1 MKLTDLPAA
10 TAADNAPLC
19 PVDHECGSLST
30 ITIDCLK
37 EYFTSVGHS
46 PSPSMWEALSD
57 QAKAMEAMAN
67 GTARPTL
74 YLSSLDPGV
83 GKTQTLYAFVR
94 NLVRSPAHAGV
105 GVLICLGRLEEV
117 RSFVQGMSAFGSLPP
132 TAVAVMTGDK
142 ELNALGH
149 PVPQEAQVLVTTHQ
163 RMERMRGRRLSE
175 AVAFFYQG
183 RPRTVRVWDESF
195 LPARAVVLNTNTIAS
210 LLETLSTI
218 NPDLRARIMATVNE
232 VEGLPDNSTYSVPD
246 FAAEFSIGLPKVI
259 RAMGRR
265 APTRLKDAAA
275 DLWHLS
281 GRTVSVRCGN
291 RDGWALVDYRD
302 SLPSDMA
309 PMLILD
315 ASGRVRATYDDM
327 EARGLLV
334 RLQSAVKRYDN
345 LTVHLWD
352 KGGGKSSFALH
363 GDELCKEVARMVLTK
378 PQEPWLVIVHKP
390 HPTGGDYERLI
401 RQNLQGADVDVAFL
415 TWGNHMATNAYV
427 DRSNVILAGTL
438 FYGTAQYEAL
448 KRSVAD
454 QRASDACV
462 SAEALAR
469 VKIGETMHRLLQ
481 ALCRASVRR
490 CEGDSCP
497 PTNAYVIGN
506 SRHDFKGALAEAFP
520 GAKVKAWRPEGL
532 KLTGYV
538 AKAIVYLSEMA
549 PVQAGAKVR
558 FKQVAQEIG
567 MKPDSFNKDV
577 RVHPIFREA
586 LSELMIIEV
595 GGNSRA
601 TSFQFGQP

>member
-1 MKLTDLPAA
+1 M
-10 TAADNAPLC
+10 
-19 PVDHECGSLST
+19 
-30 ITIDCLK
+30 K

-46 PSPSMWEALSD
+46 PSRSMWEALSD
-57 QAKAMEAMAN
+57 QAKAMEAMAA
-67 GTARPTL
+67 GTALPSL

-117 RSFVQGMSAFGSLPP
+117 RSFVQGMNAFGVLPP
-132 TAVAVMTGDK
+132 TAVAVMTSDPA
-142 ELNALGH
+142 LNALGH

-163 RMERMRGRRLSE
+163 RLERMRGRRLSD
-175 AVAFFYQG
+175 ASAFFYQG
-183 RPRTVRVWDESF
+183 RPRAVRVWDESF
-195 LPARAVVLNTNTIAS
+195 LPARAVVLNTNIIAG

-232 VEGLPDNSTYSVPD
+232 VEGLPDNSTYTVPD
-246 FAAEFSIGLPKVI
+246 FAAEFGIGLPKVM

-302 SLPSDMA
+302 SLPPDMA

-327 EARGLLV
+327 EARGLLA

-352 KGGGKSSFALH
+352 KGGGKSSFSNH

-378 PQEPWLVIVHKP
+378 PQEPWLVIVHNP
-390 HPTGGDYERLI
+390 DPTGGDYERLI
-401 RQNLQGADVDVAFL
+401 RQHLQAADVDVAFL

-427 DRSNVILAGTL
+427 DRPNVILAGTL

-454 QRASDACV
+454 QRASDASV

-469 VKIGETMHRLLQ
+469 VKMGETMHHLLQ

-490 CEGDSCP
+490 CVGDGCP
-497 PTNAYVIGN
+497 PTNAYVIGD

-520 GAKVKAWRPEGL
+520 GARVRPWRPEGL

-538 AKAIVYLSEMA
+538 AKAIAYLTEMA
-549 PVQAGAKVR
+549 KVVQAGAKVR
-558 FKQVAQEIG
+558 FKEVAQAIG
-567 MKPDSFNKDV
+567 MKPENFNKDV
-577 RVHPIFREA
+577 REHSVFSEA
-586 LSELMIIEV
+586 LDELGIVEV
-595 GGNSRA
+595 GGKLRK
-601 TSFQFGQP
+601 TSFQFWQCTGE

>member
-1 MKLTDLPAA
+1 MESIALPAS
-10 TAADNAPLC
+10 TAADNALPC
-19 PVDHECGSLST
+19 PTDHECGSLST

-46 PSPSMWEALSD
+46 PSPLMWEALSD
-57 QAKAMEAMAN
+57 QVKAMEAMAN
-67 GTARPTL
+67 GTALPTL

-94 NLVRSPAHAGV
+94 NLVRSPAHIGV

-117 RSFVQGMSAFGSLPP
+117 RSFVEGMNAIGSLPP
-132 TAVAVMTGDK
+132 TAVAVMTSDPA
-142 ELNALGH
+142 LNALGH

-163 RMERMRGRRLSE
+163 RLERMRGRRLSD
-175 AVAFFYQG
+175 ASAFSYQG
-183 RPRTVRVWDESF
+183 KPRAVRVWDESF
-195 LPARAVVLNTNTIAS
+195 LPARAVVLNTNTIAG

-232 VEGLPDNSTYSVPD
+232 VEGLSDNSTYTVPD
-246 FAAEFSIGLPKVI
+246 FGAEFGVSLPKMI

-265 APTRLKDAAA
+265 APTKLKEAAA

-302 SLPSDMA
+302 SLPPDMA

-315 ASGRVRATYDDM
+315 ASGRVRATYHDM

-352 KGGGKSSFALH
+352 KGGGKSSFSNH

-401 RQNLQGADVDVAFL
+401 RQHLQGANVDVAFL

-427 DRSNVILAGTL
+427 DRPNVILAGTL
-438 FYGTAQYEAL
+438 FYSDAQYEAL
-448 KRSVAD
+448 KRSVAG

-469 VKIGETMHRLLQ
+469 VKAGETMHHLLQ

-490 CEGDSCP
+490 CEGDGCP
-497 PTNAYVIGN
+497 LTIAYVIGS
-506 SRHDFKGALAEAFP
+506 SRHDFQGALAEAFP
-520 GAKVKAWRPEGL
+520 GTRVTPWRPEGL

-538 AKAIVYLSEMA
+538 AKAIAYLSEMA
-549 PVQAGAKVR
+549 KVVQAGAKVR
-558 FKQVAQEIG
+558 FKEVSQAIG
-567 MKPDSFNKDV
+567 MKPENFSKDV
-577 RVHPIFREA
+577 REHPAFSEA
-586 LSELMIIEV
+586 LKEIGIIEV
-595 GGNSRA
+595 GGKTRK
-601 TSFQFGQP
+601 TSFLFT

>member
-1 MKLTDLPAA
+1 MEPIALPAN
-10 TAADNAPLC
+10 TAADNALPC
-19 PVDHECGSLST
+19 PTDHECGSLST

-37 EYFTSVGHS
+37 DYFTSVGHS

-57 QAKAMEAMAN
+57 QAKAMEAMAD
-67 GTARPTL
+67 GTALPSL
-74 YLSSLDPGV
+74 YLSSLDPGI

-105 GVLICLGRLEEV
+105 GVLIYLGRLEEV
-117 RSFVQGMSAFGSLPP
+117 RSFLQGMHAFGVLPP
-132 TAVAVMTGDK
+132 TAVAVMTSDPA
-142 ELNALGH
+142 LNALGH

-163 RMERMRGRRLSE
+163 RLERMRGRRLSD
-175 AVAFFYQG
+175 ASAFLYQG
-183 RPRTVRVWDESF
+183 RPRAVRVWDESF
-195 LPARAVVLNTNTIAS
+195 LPARAVVLNTNVVGG

-218 NPDLRARIMATVNE
+218 NPDLRARIKAMMDE
-232 VEGLPDNSTYSVPD
+232 VEKRPDNSTYAVPD
-246 FAAEFSIGLPKVI
+246 FAAEFGIGLPKVI
-259 RAMGRR
+259 RAMGQR

-281 GRTVSVRCGN
+281 GRTANVRCGN
-291 RDGWALVDYRD
+291 RKDWALVDYRD
-302 SLPSDMA
+302 SLPPDMA

-345 LTVHLWD
+345 LTIHLWD
-352 KGGGKSSFALH
+352 KGGGKSSFSNH

-401 RQNLQGADVDVAFL
+401 RQHLQGADVDVAFL
-415 TWGNHMATNAYV
+415 TWGNHMATNAYM
-427 DRSNVILAGTL
+427 DRPNVILAGTL
-438 FYGTAQYEAL
+438 FYSDAQYEAL

-462 SAEALAR
+462 SAEAIAR
-469 VKIGETMHRLLQ
+469 VKAGETMHHLLQ
-481 ALCRASVRR
+481 ALCRSSVRR
-490 CEGDSCP
+490 CEGDGCP

-506 SRHDFKGALAEAFP
+506 SRHDFKWALAEAFP
-520 GAKVKAWRPEGL
+520 GARVKPWRPEGL

-538 AKAIVYLSEMA
+538 AKAIAHLSEMA
-549 PVQAGAKVR
+549 KIVQAGAKVR
-558 FKQVAQEIG
+558 FKEVAQAIG
-567 MKPDSFNKDV
+567 MKPENFNKDV
-577 RVHPIFREA
+577 REHPAFCEA
-586 LSELMIIEV
+586 LDELGIVEV
-595 GGNSRA
+595 GGNLRKTA
-601 TSFQFGQP
+601 FQLP

>member
-1 MKLTDLPAA
+1 MEPIALPANS
-10 TAADNAPLC
+10 AADNAMPC
-19 PVDHECGSLST
+19 PTDHECVSLST

-37 EYFTSVGHS
+37 ECFTSVSHS
-46 PSPSMWEALSD
+46 PNPLMWEALSD

-67 GTARPTL
+67 GTARPSL
-74 YLSSLDPGV
+74 HLSSLDPGV

-117 RSFVQGMSAFGSLPP
+117 RSFVQGMNAFGALPSN
-132 TAVAVMTGDK
+132 AVAVMTGKK
-142 ELNALGH
+142 EVNALGH

-163 RMERMRGRRLSE
+163 RLERMRGRRLSD
-175 AVAFFYQG
+175 ASAFFYQG
-183 RPRTVRVWDESF
+183 KPRAVRVWDESF
-195 LPARAVVLNTNTIAS
+195 LPARAVVLNTNTIAG

-232 VEGLPDNSTYSVPD
+232 VEGLPDNSTYTIPD
-246 FAAEFSIGLPKVI
+246 FEAEFGIGLPKVI

-302 SLPSDMA
+302 SLPPDMA

-334 RLQSAVKRYDN
+334 KLRPAVKRYDN

-352 KGGGKSSFALH
+352 KGGGKSSFSNH

-401 RQNLQGADVDVAFL
+401 RQQLQGADVDVAFL

-427 DRSNVILAGTL
+427 DRPNVILAGTL
-438 FYGTAQYEAL
+438 FYSDAQYEAL

-454 QRASDACV
+454 QRASDASV

-469 VKIGETMHRLLQ
+469 VKMGETMHHLLQ

-490 CEGDSCP
+490 CEGDGCP
-497 PTNAYVIGN
+497 PTNAYVIGS
-506 SRHDFKGALAEAFP
+506 SRHDFQGALVEAFP
-520 GAKVKAWRPEGL
+520 GARVTPWRPEGL
-532 KLTGYV
+532 RLTGYV
-538 AKAIVYLSEMA
+538 AKAITYLSEMA
-549 PVQAGAKVR
+549 KVVQAGAKVR
-558 FKQVAQEIG
+558 FKQVAQAIG
-567 MKPDSFNKDV
+567 MKPENFNKDV
-577 RVHPIFREA
+577 REHPAFSEA
-586 LSELMIIEV
+586 LGELGIVEV
-595 GGNSRA
+595 GGKSRK
-601 TSFQFGQP
+601 TSFQF